1 MYSRVCLHR
10 LDKCFA
16 PYKVHWCRIHSCT
29 GAQRKEGRKK
39 SVSRSEKGKEKV
51 AWWNRNA
58 TGHGAA
64 KQKVNR
70 REDEGQ
76 NIAKCDACC
85 AMCAE
90 AGGSLPRGPMLQLV
104 RSSLA
109 KTVLHLRPSAI
120 SVQP

>member
-1 MYSRVCLHR
+1 MYG
-10 LDKCFA
+10 
-16 PYKVHWCRIHSCT
+16 
-29 GAQRKEGRKK
+29 GAEKGRKK
-39 SVSRSEKGKEKV
+39 TISEWVRERKGKGGMVEQERDRSRGRKRV
-51 AWWNRNA
+51 
-58 TGHGAA
+58 
-64 KQKVNR
+64 
-70 REDEGQ
+70 GQ
-76 NIAKCDACC
+76 QARGRGAKCDACC